1 MANAIVKKVK
11 GQGKRSVVRPRVA
24 SLVWTLKSIAEFEKR
39 ASGVT
44 ITYPTTTS
52 NRCNNESSSSSKRV
66 TGVTVMDN
74 IMTILVYIQKEQRNQ
89 RREDVRT
96 LRTCRWV
103 VQLHWLKLSKI
114 NLMLDE
120 RCSGMCL
127 IKAIALVK
135 KLNIQ
140 KIHLVQTW

>member
-11 GQGKRSVVRPRVA
+11 GQGKRSVVRPQVA
-24 SLVWTLKSIAEFEKR
+24 SLVGTLKSIAEFEKR
-39 ASGVT
+39 AIGVT

-74 IMTILVYIQKEQRNQ
+74 ILTILVYIQKEQRNQ

-96 LRTCRWV
+96 LQGR
-103 VQLHWLKLSKI
+103 
-114 NLMLDE
+114 
-120 RCSGMCL
+120 
-127 IKAIALVK
+127 
-135 KLNIQ
+135 
-140 KIHLVQTW
+140 

>member
-11 GQGKRSVVRPRVA
+11 GQGKRSVVRPQVA
-24 SLVWTLKSIAEFEKR
+24 SLVGTLKSIAEFEKR
-39 ASGVT
+39 AIGVT

-96 LRTCRWV
+96 LQTCR
-103 VQLHWLKLSKI
+103 
-114 NLMLDE
+114 
-120 RCSGMCL
+120 
-127 IKAIALVK
+127 
-135 KLNIQ
+135 
-140 KIHLVQTW
+140 

>member
-1 MANAIVKKVK
+1 MIYLPVIMVNYTYCFDGIRHRVFNNVIHVSDIYIFCLKMANAIVKKVK

-24 SLVWTLKSIAEFEKR
+24 SLVGTLKSIAEFEKR
-39 ASGVT
+39 AIGVT

-74 IMTILVYIQKEQRNQ
+74 ILTILVYIQKEQRNQ

-96 LRTCRWV
+96 LRTCR
-103 VQLHWLKLSKI
+103 
-114 NLMLDE
+114 
-120 RCSGMCL
+120 
-127 IKAIALVK
+127 
-135 KLNIQ
+135 
-140 KIHLVQTW
+140 

>member
-11 GQGKRSVVRPRVA
+11 GQGKRSVVRPQVA
-24 SLVWTLKSIAEFEKR
+24 SLVGTLKSIAEFEKR
-39 ASGVT
+39 AIGVT

-89 RREDVRT
+89 MREDVRT
-96 LRTCRWV
+96 LQTCR
-103 VQLHWLKLSKI
+103 
-114 NLMLDE
+114 
-120 RCSGMCL
+120 
-127 IKAIALVK
+127 
-135 KLNIQ
+135 
-140 KIHLVQTW
+140 

>member
-11 GQGKRSVVRPRVA
+11 GQGKRSVVRPQVA
-24 SLVWTLKSIAEFEKR
+24 SLVGTLKSIAEFEKR
-39 ASGVT
+39 AIGVT

-66 TGVTVMDN
+66 TGVTVLDN

-96 LRTCRWV
+96 LQTCR
-103 VQLHWLKLSKI
+103 
-114 NLMLDE
+114 
-120 RCSGMCL
+120 
-127 IKAIALVK
+127 
-135 KLNIQ
+135 
-140 KIHLVQTW
+140 